1 MHLLRLP
8 CNHTHKLSKA
18 MSRLCHGSRSEEV
31 GLLHDAEKL
40 LFVDLTVS
48 ITISLIDHFL
58 QLLIRH
64 AFTKLL
70 GNALE
75 VLERY
80 FASLV
85 VVKEAES
92 LQDFILRVAIQDL
105 MGHHLEKLFI
115 LNGTAAI
122 IIHIRD

>member
-1 MHLLRLP
+1 MHLLRQP
-8 CNHTHKLSKA
+8 RNHPHKLPKA
-18 MSRLCHGSRSEEV
+18 MSQLSHGSRSEEV

-58 QLLIRH
+58 QLLICH

-70 GNALE
+70 GDTLK
-75 VLERY
+75 VLERD
-80 FASLV
+80 FSSLV

-115 LNGTAAI
+115 LNGSTAI
-122 IIHIRD
+122 SILI